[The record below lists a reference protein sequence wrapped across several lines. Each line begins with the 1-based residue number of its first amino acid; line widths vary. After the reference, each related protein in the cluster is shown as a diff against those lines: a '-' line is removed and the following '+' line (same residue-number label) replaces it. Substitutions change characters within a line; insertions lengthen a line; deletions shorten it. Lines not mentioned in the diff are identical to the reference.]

1 MESHEITFDS
11 GGTTCAG
18 IHLRGQHRPT
28 EPRPC
33 VVMAHGFG
41 GTVDGGILGF
51 AEGFAA
57 AGLDVLLFD
66 YRGFGR
72 SAGTPRQL
80 VSYRRQR
87 ADYRAAIH
95 AARSIDTVDP
105 DRIVLWGTSYSGG
118 HVLAVAARDPRI
130 AGVVSMTPSVDG
142 LATLAHLARAGGA
155 GPILRLAGAGIRD
168 ALGAAIGRPP
178 RLVAA
183 IGPAGSGAVM
193 AKDGALEAMAPLAG
207 PTWRNEVCARVALEV
222 AFNRPISSL
231 PRLRAPLLIQ
241 LGDDDKVVPASAA
254 IAAAD
259 RAGGPTETL
268 RYPVDHFDVYAG
280 PWHDR
285 LLADQVDFIARSL
298 GRHDQ
303 NVPVTVQTPRR
314 GPLR

>member
-11 GGTTCAG
+11 AGTTCTG
-18 IHLRGQHRPT
+18 LHLRGQPT
-28 EPRPC
+28 TSEPRPC

-95 AARSIDTVDP
+95 TARSIDGVDP

-118 HVLAVAARDPRI
+118 HVLAVAADDPRV
-130 AGVVSMTPSVDG
+130 AAVVSMTPSVDG
-142 LATLAHLARAGGA
+142 VATLAHLVSAGGA
-155 GPILRLAGAGIRD
+155 GPIVRLAGAGIRD
-168 ALGAAIGRPP
+168 ALGRPP

-207 PTWRNEVCARVALEV
+207 PTWRNEVCARVALEI
-222 AFNRPISSL
+222 AFNRPIASL
-231 PRLRAPLLIQ
+231 PRLHAPLLIQ

-280 PWHDR
+280 PWHIR
-285 LLADQVDFIARSL
+285 LLADQVDFIARNL
-298 GRHDQ
+298 GRHDP
-303 NVPVTVQTPRR
+303 NVPVTA
-314 GPLR
+314 